1 MKNAR
6 LKFILIGI
14 SFALLW
20 ASASAA
26 GKFGLKS
33 VEPLTFFTYRF
44 LVAGVILIA
53 FAHGL
58 MHYRMP
64 KGKEWWQVTVFG
76 AFNTSLYLGIFII
89 ALQYVAAG
97 ITTMA
102 IALNPLLIS
111 IMSSVV
117 MKRKVLG
124 KEWVGILIGMVGVA
138 LATYPLVSSGHS
150 TIGGVLLIVLCMV
163 MYSAGSVYYSTI
175 TWELQRTTINAWQVF
190 IGGLMLAP
198 FAVALHQD
206 VNSYDLRFWLS
217 LTWLVIPVSIGA
229 VQLWLRL
236 LKEDTVRASMWLFL
250 CPVFG
255 LVYATFLLDEPFTIY
270 TAVGAVFVIVALYI
284 GQSKR

>member
-198 FAVALHQD
+198 FAVALHRD

>member
-1 MKNAR
+1 LKNAR

-236 LKEDTVRASMWLFL
+236 LKEDTVRASIWLFL

>member
-1 MKNAR
+1 M
-6 LKFILIGI
+6 
-14 SFALLW
+14 
-20 ASASAA
+20 
-26 GKFGLKS
+26 
-33 VEPLTFFTYRF
+33 
-44 LVAGVILIA
+44 AGVILIA

>member
-44 LVAGVILIA
+44 LVAGVILIV

-284 GQSKR
+284 GQSKW

>member
-1 MKNAR
+1 MKNQR

-14 SFALLW
+14 SFAMLW

-26 GKFGLKS
+26 GKFGLRS
-33 VEPLTFFTYRF
+33 VEPLSFFTYRF
-44 LVAGVILIA
+44 LAAGIILIV
-53 FAHGL
+53 FAHVV
-58 MHYRMP
+58 MRYRMP
-64 KGKEWWQVTVFG
+64 EGKEWWQVTVFG
-76 AFNTSLYLGIFII
+76 AFNTTLYLGIFII
-89 ALQYVAAG
+89 ALQWVAAG

-111 IMSSVV
+111 IMSAVV
-117 MKRKVLG
+117 MKRRVLG

-138 LATYPLVSSGHS
+138 LATFPLVHSGHS

-175 TWELQRTTINAWQVF
+175 FWQLQRTTINAWQVF
-190 IGGLMLAP
+190 IGGIMLAP
-198 FAVALHQD
+198 FALYFHHAE
-206 VNSYDLRFWLS
+206 NAYDMRFWLS
-217 LTWLVIPVSIGA
+217 LAWLVLPVSIGA

-270 TAVGAVFVIVALYI
+270 TAIGAIFVIVALYI
-284 GQSKR
+284 GQSKN

>member
-1 MKNAR
+1 LKNAR

-26 GKFGLKS
+26 GKFGLRS

-44 LVAGVILIA
+44 LVAGVILIV

-58 MHYRMP
+58 MRYRMP

-138 LATYPLVSSGHS
+138 LATYPLVYSGHS

-175 TWELQRTTINAWQVF
+175 AWELQRTTINAWQVF

-198 FAVALHQD
+198 FAIALHER

-217 LTWLVIPVSIGA
+217 LSWLVIPVSIGA

-255 LVYATFLLDEPFTIY
+255 LVYATFLLDEPFTLY

>member
-236 LKEDTVRASMWLFL
+236 LKEDTVRASIWLFL

>member
-44 LVAGVILIA
+44 LVAGVILIV